1 MSPRPDPQERR
12 QEILDA
18 AMRCFTRTG
27 YHKTT
32 MDDIVAESG
41 LSKGTLYWYFKGKR
55 ELFFALFDSIL
66 DEMLAPLPTLL
77 EIDAPVVERLR
88 LLSKGATEAILNS
101 EELASFPL
109 SFMMEAW
116 LDDAI
121 SDHYVDVLQQFADI
135 LEKLLKEG
143 IANGELHEMD
153 THSTTWGLMAMLDGI
168 ILYYLAGMPGD
179 VEKVASAMMETLIE
193 GMIKRDE
200 S

>member
-18 AMRCFTRTG
+18 AMRCFARTG
-27 YHKTT
+27 YHQTS

-41 LSKGTLYWYFKGKR
+41 LSKGTLYWYFKSKR
-55 ELFFALFDSIL
+55 ELFFALFDRIL
-66 DEMLAPLPTLL
+66 SEMLEPLPAFI

-88 LLSKGATEAILNS
+88 ILGKATTDAVINS
-101 EELASFPL
+101 TELTSFPL
-109 SFMMEAW
+109 NFMMEAW
-116 LDDAI
+116 LDDTV
-121 SDHYVDVLQQFADI
+121 SDHYFDMLQQFANI

-143 IANGELHEMD
+143 IANGELREMD
-153 THSTTWGLMAMLDGI
+153 TFDITWGMMAMLDGI
-168 ILYYLAGMPGD
+168 VLYYLAGMPGD
-179 VEKVASAMMETLIE
+179 VTKVASAMMETLIE